1 MKLYSKYI
9 IATLP
14 IVLLG
19 TGALGYWSFTYSRDA
34 LLRAERDIMNQVL
47 DEAEFQVIDRR
58 VKLLESTGLSG
69 ISSFVET
76 YKKEAFE
83 DLKVLG
89 QKTNRRVFV
98 IDDTGDPVFC
108 SDCDT
113 LDDLNVWTSTAL
125 TIKDL
130 TFGTFQASP
139 QDHAIFSASPYR
151 DTNWNWTVFITRPEA
166 EVSEQVDAIRF
177 ATLIGSLAS
186 ILGVAAMLALITQRL
201 LLSPIHTLQRA
212 AAAIAERK
220 PLTKIDIN
228 SNDELGQL
236 ARDMEQMSR
245 STTNYIQ
252 AAEAAN
258 LAKSNFLS
266 TMSHEI
272 RTPLN
277 GVLGLAQLLKDTD
290 LNTEQRKKVETIVSS
305 GHTLL
310 AIISDVLDMSRIEAG
325 GMQLETKNFKL
336 KTLLSMIATPFQS
349 LADDKGITLKV
360 AHQLNDRM
368 ILTGDPVRLRQ
379 ILWNLLSNAI
389 KFTQHGFVNLEI
401 VELDSDDQSFTFAG
415 QCVLRFSVE
424 DSGEGIAPERLD
436 AVFDAFTQE
445 DSTITRRHG
454 GTGLGLAIVKQLTE
468 MMGGRIDVESN
479 VGKGSRFIVDLPFE
493 FAETDQD
500 DLTDGR
506 TEQEVHNVRPLRVL
520 VAEDNEVNA
529 IIARA
534 FLEKQGHQVTHVENG
549 KLAVAAVAKN
559 APDLILMD
567 IHMPEMNGVDAT
579 YAIRAMDSAKDI
591 PIIGLTAEAFAERH
605 VSFMEAGINDVLT
618 KPYTEAQLA
627 EHIANFDFGVGVETP
642 QSEVE
647 PIESAAVPE
656 ESIFSGSE
664 AGTEL
669 APVGDQEKLQDFRGQ
684 LDEETVSLLL
694 VKAQSTLNGRLA
706 ELRAAI
712 EVSDTNQIRETAHAI
727 KGACGSMFATR
738 ISQMAAE
745 IEGCSSDAL
754 QVRAMMPEFEK
765 IAEASIAWWAQ
776 EVSRPSS
783 S

>member
-98 IDDTGDPVFC
+98 IDETGDPVFC

-125 TIKDL
+125 TIKGL

-368 ILTGDPVRLRQ
+368 ILIGDPVRLRQ

-389 KFTQHGFVNLEI
+389 KFTQHGFVNL
-401 VELDSDDQSFTFAG
+401 
-415 QCVLRFSVE
+415 
-424 DSGEGIAPERLD
+424 
-436 AVFDAFTQE
+436 
-445 DSTITRRHG
+445 
-454 GTGLGLAIVKQLTE
+454 
-468 MMGGRIDVESN
+468 
-479 VGKGSRFIVDLPFE
+479 
-493 FAETDQD
+493 
-500 DLTDGR
+500 
-506 TEQEVHNVRPLRVL
+506 
-520 VAEDNEVNA
+520 
-529 IIARA
+529 
-534 FLEKQGHQVTHVENG
+534 
-549 KLAVAAVAKN
+549 
-559 APDLILMD
+559 
-567 IHMPEMNGVDAT
+567 
-579 YAIRAMDSAKDI
+579 
-591 PIIGLTAEAFAERH
+591 
-605 VSFMEAGINDVLT
+605 
-618 KPYTEAQLA
+618 
-627 EHIANFDFGVGVETP
+627 
-642 QSEVE
+642 
-647 PIESAAVPE
+647 
-656 ESIFSGSE
+656 
-664 AGTEL
+664 
-669 APVGDQEKLQDFRGQ
+669 
-684 LDEETVSLLL
+684 
-694 VKAQSTLNGRLA
+694 
-706 ELRAAI
+706 
-712 EVSDTNQIRETAHAI
+712 
-727 KGACGSMFATR
+727 
-738 ISQMAAE
+738 
-745 IEGCSSDAL
+745 
-754 QVRAMMPEFEK
+754 
-765 IAEASIAWWAQ
+765 
-776 EVSRPSS
+776 
-783 S
+783 